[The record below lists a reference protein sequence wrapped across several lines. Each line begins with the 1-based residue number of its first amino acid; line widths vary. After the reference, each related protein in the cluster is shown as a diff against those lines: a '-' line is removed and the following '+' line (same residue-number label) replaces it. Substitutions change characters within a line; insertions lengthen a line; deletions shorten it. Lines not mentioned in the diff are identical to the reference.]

1 MYLTPTSL
9 IPYLIGRGLVGSES
23 VVRGDLQIAELER
36 NNRCFKVISRHG
48 PSYFVKQVR
57 LLDES
62 TTAGLRREAMVYR
75 LAASNPQFQPLCDL
89 LPRFVAF
96 DERRHAVIVEFLPNS
111 ENAHQFHNRA
121 GSYPVEIGRL
131 LGASLGAVH
140 SELGRQFAAQIS
152 DAVFQ
157 RRPPWILS
165 FHRDQGDGQLSPA
178 NQQLLKLLQGDS
190 EMQQILDRLL
200 TQWQFDGL
208 MHRDLKWNNIL
219 LVPVESNT
227 LDALSLRIIDWE
239 LSDLGDCCWDTGM
252 MLQNWWSFQALAAPA
267 GSPIEAEEFVNH
279 DSCGLGAVHSA
290 VREFWSAWISSVDIP
305 ARSDSRVVEK
315 CVLYAA
321 ARLLQTAYEMLHP
334 ASKIGD
340 RELRLFRLSQY
351 VMKNPNIAIG
361 WLTDTMGN

>member
-62 TTAGLRREAMVYR
+62 TTAGLRREAMVYQ
-75 LAASNPQFQPLCDL
+75 LAASNPQFQPLRDL

-131 LGASLGAVH
+131 CGASLGAFH

-157 RRPPWILS
+157 KQPPWILS
-165 FHRDQGDGQLSPA
+165 FHRD
-178 NQQLLKLLQGDS
+178 
-190 EMQQILDRLL
+190 
-200 TQWQFDGL
+200 
-208 MHRDLKWNNIL
+208 
-219 LVPVESNT
+219 
-227 LDALSLRIIDWE
+227 
-239 LSDLGDCCWDTGM
+239 
-252 MLQNWWSFQALAAPA
+252 
-267 GSPIEAEEFVNH
+267 
-279 DSCGLGAVHSA
+279 
-290 VREFWSAWISSVDIP
+290 
-305 ARSDSRVVEK
+305 
-315 CVLYAA
+315 
-321 ARLLQTAYEMLHP
+321 
-334 ASKIGD
+334 
-340 RELRLFRLSQY
+340 
-351 VMKNPNIAIG
+351 
-361 WLTDTMGN
+361 